1 MGAQVWLKSVKHAVF
16 ALVRVSHLAFSAST
30 MAEEEGQ
37 EVIFTENT
45 APDREIWD
53 EKGGLIKKGA
63 AEIAERDQ
71 DHVPEVKV
79 LTTLGMF
86 AVPVTAETTIGE
98 IRQKVQEWK
107 PEYSLEQIELVCKD
121 KDAWGPLFNKTSRPR
136 DDDETV
142 ECLGYSSAHDAGSAL
157 DQGEERGDG
166 RVGEH
171 LLEDARGVQMRR
183 LELPGSHHLS

>member
-1 MGAQVWLKSVKHAVF
+1 MG
-16 ALVRVSHLAFSAST
+16 
-30 MAEEEGQ
+30 EEGQ

-142 ECLGYSSAHDAGSAL
+142 ESLWSDWDIPRRMMQVALWIKEENEETGGGRAPSGRCSRSPSATTGASGATPSEGADDHARARCEQAPGRHRRFSK
-157 DQGEERGDG
+157 ER
-166 RVGEH
+166 
-171 LLEDARGVQMRR
+171 
-183 LELPGSHHLS
+183 

>member
-1 MGAQVWLKSVKHAVF
+1 MGAQASLAKANTAVYSVRSV
-16 ALVRVSHLAFSAST
+16 LPLGT

-107 PEYSLEQIELVCKD
+107 PEYSLEQ
-121 KDAWGPLFNKTSRPR
+121 
-136 DDDETV
+136 
-142 ECLGYSSAHDAGSAL
+142 
-157 DQGEERGDG
+157 
-166 RVGEH
+166 
-171 LLEDARGVQMRR
+171 
-183 LELPGSHHLS
+183 

>member
-1 MGAQVWLKSVKHAVF
+1 
-16 ALVRVSHLAFSAST
+16 

-136 DDDETV
+136 DDDKSVVLASHLGRPDGSVVPKFTMAPV
-142 ECLGYSSAHDAGSAL
+142 AKCL
-157 DQGEERGDG
+157 EEK
-166 RVGEH
+166 
-171 LLEDARGVQMRR
+171 L
-183 LELPGSHHLS
+183 

>member
-1 MGAQVWLKSVKHAVF
+1 MG
-16 ALVRVSHLAFSAST
+16 
-30 MAEEEGQ
+30 AEEEGQ

-86 AVPVTAETTIGE
+86 AVPVTAETTVGE
-98 IRQKVQEWK
+98 IRQKVQSGSRSTRSSRLSSCARTK
-107 PEYSLEQIELVCKD
+107 TLGGRSSTRPP
-121 KDAWGPLFNKTSRPR
+121 GPGTTTRPWSRCGATGTS
-136 DDDETV
+136 
-142 ECLGYSSAHDAGSAL
+142 
-157 DQGEERGDG
+157 
-166 RVGEH
+166 
-171 LLEDARGVQMRR
+171 
-183 LELPGSHHLS
+183 PGA

>member
-1 MGAQVWLKSVKHAVF
+1 MG
-16 ALVRVSHLAFSAST
+16 
-30 MAEEEGQ
+30 

-107 PEYSLEQIELVCKD
+107 PEYSLE
-121 KDAWGPLFNKTSRPR
+121 
-136 DDDETV
+136 TV
-142 ECLGYSSAHDAGSAL
+142 ESLRSDWDIPRRMMQVAL
-157 DQGEERGDG
+157 WIKEKNEENGEWESTFWKMLEESKCDDWSFQG
-166 RVGEH
+166 H
-171 LLEDARGVQMRR
+171 TI
-183 LELPGSHHLS
+183 

>member
-1 MGAQVWLKSVKHAVF
+1 
-16 ALVRVSHLAFSAST
+16 

-121 KDAWGPLFNKTSRPR
+121 KDAWGLCSTR
-136 DDDETV
+136 
-142 ECLGYSSAHDAGSAL
+142 
-157 DQGEERGDG
+157 
-166 RVGEH
+166 
-171 LLEDARGVQMRR
+171 
-183 LELPGSHHLS
+183 LPGHVMMTRPLSHCGVIGTFPAA